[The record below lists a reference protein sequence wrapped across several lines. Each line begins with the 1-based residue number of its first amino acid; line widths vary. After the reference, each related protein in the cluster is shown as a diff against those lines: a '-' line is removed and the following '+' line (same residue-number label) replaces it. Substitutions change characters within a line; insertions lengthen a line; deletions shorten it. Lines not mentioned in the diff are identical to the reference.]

1 MQKPARSK
9 GESHLL
15 RACFCIFPLSSP
27 KMKCLLF
34 FITVLLATIA
44 NAQTLTEKT
53 FKFDAEAEAI
63 LSLKASSPGADWAT
77 KDAEAAVVTL
87 EVDGKYN
94 QDVILF
100 SGAEN
105 FEYRVLLGRFAA
117 GEHKLR
123 ITLNSSQSASNA
135 KKAVVNAATITPNKI
150 DNKLESLMHA
160 HAPILY
166 ARPDTVGKFSDVPV
180 LMWYEIIHEGTT
192 NTIRYSIIFTNEDGG
207 TQTAALMARWGRVT
221 DIEWIC
227 EIKFDEQG
235 KIVSEVFQG
244 TNHRTLPF
252 AGRYEAQHP
261 VYIVAS
267 RNNNFSDQL
276 PENLPALRFAL
287 APVAFDTAHNSRE
300 VLMDQNPW
308 TYRLMYDEMLREGK
322 IATDAEVI
330 GAAGLGIKMLDPR
343 RYLYFDGSS
352 TNTNSALSFAVKLKG
367 DAKWYA
373 SDLGQSY
380 FRIDRSGW
388 FRSTVRLP
396 KINHTNQIEQIVVRC
411 EALPDTQAR
420 KQDFKPEPT
429 CAIETINKIFL
440 LDEKFTPSASMQLK
454 VKNTPL
460 RFGEML
466 EIFRRDVTHG
476 KGR

>member
-1 MQKPARSK
+1 MKQAR
-9 GESHLL
+9 
-15 RACFCIFPLSSP
+15 IFPI
-27 KMKCLLF
+27 LF
-34 FITVLLATIA
+34 SLVVICVSISR
-44 NAQTLTEKT
+44 AQTLIEKN
-53 FKFDAEAEAI
+53 FKFDAKAEAI
-63 LSLKASSPGADWAT
+63 LNLKASSPGANWAT
-77 KDAEAAVVTL
+77 KEAEAATVTI

-100 SGAEN
+100 GGTQATNYS
-105 FEYRVLLGRFAA
+105 VLLGRFAA

-123 ITLNSSQSASNA
+123 VALNASQSSTSAN
-135 KKAVVNAATITPNKI
+135 KAVVSTVTVTPNKI
-150 DNKLESLMHA
+150 ENNIAALAFA

-180 LMWYEIIHEGTT
+180 LMWYEVIREGTT
-192 NTIRYSIIFTNEDGG
+192 NTIRYSLIFTNEDGG

-221 DIEWIC
+221 DIEWLC
-227 EIKFDEQG
+227 EAKFDEQG
-235 KIVSEVFQG
+235 KVLSEVFQG
-244 TNHRTLPF
+244 TNHRTLPYK
-252 AGRYEAQHP
+252 GRYEAEHP

-276 PENLPALRFAL
+276 PETLPALRFAL

-300 VLMDQNPW
+300 VLMDQQPW

-322 IATDAEVI
+322 IANDTELV

-343 RYLYFDGSS
+343 HYLYFDGSS
-352 TNTNSALSFAVKLKG
+352 TQTNAALSFAVKLKG
-367 DAKWYA
+367 DAHWYA
-373 SDLGQSY
+373 SDLGNSY

-396 KINHTNQIEQIVVRC
+396 KINSTDQIEQIVVRC
-411 EALPDTQAR
+411 EALPDTQSR

-440 LDEKFTPSASMQLK
+440 LDDKFMPSASVHLNAKQ
-454 VKNTPL
+454 TTL

-466 EIFRRDVTHG
+466 EIYRSEAARGKARR
-476 KGR
+476 

>member
-1 MQKPARSK
+1 
-9 GESHLL
+9 
-15 RACFCIFPLSSP
+15 
-27 KMKCLLF
+27 MKRNISQIPFALF
-34 FITVLLATIA
+34 FVVVLCANIA
-44 NAQTLTEKT
+44 SAQTLIEKT
-53 FKFDAEAEAI
+53 FKFDTEAEAV
-63 LSLKASSPGADWAT
+63 LNLKASSPGAAWAT

-100 SGAEN
+100 GGAEN
-105 FEYRVLLGRFAA
+105 FDYRVLLGKLSA
-117 GEHKLR
+117 GEHQLR
-123 ITLNSSQSASNA
+123 VALNASQSATNA
-135 KKAVVNAATITPNKI
+135 RKAVVSTATITPNLSTNQI
-150 DNKLESLMHA
+150 ENLAMT

-166 ARPDTVGKFSDVPV
+166 VRPDTVGKFSDVPV
-180 LMWYEIIHEGTT
+180 LMWYEIIHEGAT

-235 KIVSEVFQG
+235 KILSKVFQG

-252 AGRYEAQHP
+252 AGHYEAQHP

-276 PENLPALRFAL
+276 PETLPTLRFAL
-287 APVAFDTAHNSRE
+287 APVAFDTANNSRE

-343 RYLYFDGSS
+343 RYLYFDGAS
-352 TNTNSALSFAVKLKG
+352 TQVNSALSFSVKLKG
-367 DAKWYA
+367 DARWYA
-373 SDLGQSY
+373 SDLGHSY

-396 KINHTNQIEQIVVRC
+396 KISNTTQIEQIVVRC

-440 LDEKFTPSASMQLK
+440 LTEKFAPSISLPLK
-454 VKNTPL
+454 VRPSLL
-460 RFGEML
+460 RFGDAL
-466 EIFRRDVTHG
+466 EIYRSETTSG
-476 KGR
+476 KTRK

>member
-1 MQKPARSK
+1 
-9 GESHLL
+9 
-15 RACFCIFPLSSP
+15 
-27 KMKCLLF
+27 MKCLLF

-180 LMWYEIIHEGTT
+180 
-192 NTIRYSIIFTNEDGG
+192 
-207 TQTAALMARWGRVT
+207 
-221 DIEWIC
+221 
-227 EIKFDEQG
+227 
-235 KIVSEVFQG
+235 
-244 TNHRTLPF
+244 
-252 AGRYEAQHP
+252 
-261 VYIVAS
+261 
-267 RNNNFSDQL
+267 
-276 PENLPALRFAL
+276 
-287 APVAFDTAHNSRE
+287 
-300 VLMDQNPW
+300 
-308 TYRLMYDEMLREGK
+308 
-322 IATDAEVI
+322 
-330 GAAGLGIKMLDPR
+330 
-343 RYLYFDGSS
+343 
-352 TNTNSALSFAVKLKG
+352 
-367 DAKWYA
+367 
-373 SDLGQSY
+373 
-380 FRIDRSGW
+380 
-388 FRSTVRLP
+388 
-396 KINHTNQIEQIVVRC
+396 
-411 EALPDTQAR
+411 
-420 KQDFKPEPT
+420 
-429 CAIETINKIFL
+429 
-440 LDEKFTPSASMQLK
+440 PS
-454 VKNTPL
+454 
-460 RFGEML
+460 
-466 EIFRRDVTHG
+466 
-476 KGR
+476 

>member
-1 MQKPARSK
+1 MK
-9 GESHLL
+9 HTLILL
-15 RACFCIFPLSSP
+15 TF
-27 KMKCLLF
+27 LLL
-34 FITVLLATIA
+34 VWV
-44 NAQTLTEKT
+44 NNSYAQTLIEKT
-53 FKFDAEAEAI
+53 FKFESEAEAV
-63 LSLKASSPGADWAT
+63 LKLNASSPGANWAV
-77 KDAEAAVVTL
+77 KGSEAATVTL
-87 EVDGKYN
+87 EIDGKYN
-94 QDVILF
+94 QDIILF

-105 FEYRVLLGRFAA
+105 FDYRVLPGRLSA
-117 GEHKLR
+117 GEHQFR
-123 ITLNSSQSASNA
+123 VVLNASQSAPNA
-135 KKAVVNAATITPNKI
+135 SKAVINAAAIAPKIQGKTPEP
-150 DNKLESLMHA
+150 LAFA

-166 ARPDTVGKFSDVPV
+166 ARPDTVGKFSDVPL
-180 LMWYEIIHEGTT
+180 LMWYEIIKDGSAQ
-192 NTIRYSIIFTNEDGG
+192 TIRYSIIFTNEDGG

-227 EIKFDEQG
+227 EVKLDAQG
-235 KIVSEVFQG
+235 KVLSEVFQG

-252 AGRYEAQHP
+252 KGRYEAQHP

-276 PENLPALRFAL
+276 PEMLPALRFAL
-287 APVAFDTAHNSRE
+287 APVAFDTANNSRE

-322 IATDAEVI
+322 IANDAEVI

-367 DAKWYA
+367 DTRWYA

-396 KINHTNQIEQIVVRC
+396 KISNTNKIEQIVVRC

-429 CAIETINKIFL
+429 CAIETINKVFL
-440 LDEKFTPSASMQLK
+440 LDEKFIPSASVNLN
-454 VKNTPL
+454 VKQTPL

-466 EIFRRDVTHG
+466 EIYRSLPVQG
-476 KGR
+476 KSKNNRQ